1 MRILGGLVVVATLA
15 AGQQTE
21 FRKEFLEGLTLYQK
35 GDIRKALDHFDIAAR
50 LMPRNW
56 RPHFYRAVCLATLA
70 SKELD
75 PTVRQ
80 SLFEHAEDARQTVI
94 KAIGNRFRD
103 PLGLYLGGLI
113 DTMSGRRIP
122 AYEKLTKAMR
132 LPRLAYKPYKN
143 IQLTKHVAEA
153 FGIAAMK
160 MAESYI
166 FLGDF
171 DQADKTLREADANV
185 PAGHQDR
192 ADLEQ
197 NLAVVDEAQGRF
209 ESAVKHLRIC
219 QKLRP
224 ERKEEFAAVIAT
236 IYLHIEQPAK
246 AKEVMAEIPADS
258 KNPDVLALRARYLY
272 DLAMNEP
279 EEPIMDEAVAHY
291 RKVLKD
297 YPPALAYGLVIEL
310 GELMEEKIRPADAAK
325 YKALIQEQ
333 IDRLKRELANRPEC
347 PKTYWQ
353 LHKFYKLQ
361 KETTLQARF
370 EMLHARKKKEF
381 EGRARFDRFGRP
393 RCR

>member
-1 MRILGGLVVVATLA
+1 MRILGILVLVASLA
-15 AGQQTE
+15 AQDERG
-21 FRKEFLEGLTLYQK
+21 FRKEFAEGKALYEK
-35 GDIRKALDHFDIAAR
+35 GDIHEALDHFDNATR
-50 LMPRNW
+50 RMPRDW
-56 RPHFYRAVCLATLA
+56 RGHFYRAICLATLG
-70 SKELD
+70 SRELD

-80 SLFEHAEDARQTVI
+80 NLFEQAEDTRQTVI
-94 KAIGNRFRD
+94 KTTGNRFTD
-103 PLGLYLGGLI
+103 PIGLYLGGLI

-132 LPRLAYKPYKN
+132 LPRLAYEPYRS
-143 IQLTKHVAEA
+143 IELTKHVAEA

-166 FLGDF
+166 FMGDF
-171 DQADKTLREADANV
+171 DQADRTLREADTNV
-185 PAGHQDR
+185 PKDHKDR

-224 ERKEEFAAVIAT
+224 KRTEEFSAVIAT

-246 AKEVMAEIPADS
+246 AKAVMDEIPAGS
-258 KNPDVLALRARYLY
+258 KNPDVVAVRARYLY

-279 EEPIMDEAVAHY
+279 EEPIMDKAIGHY
-291 RKVLKD
+291 RKVLTD

-325 YKALIQEQ
+325 HEGLIREQ
-333 IDRLKRELANRPEC
+333 IARLKRELANRPEC

-353 LHKFYKLQ
+353 LHKFYKLL
-361 KETTLQARF
+361 KETTLQARY
-370 EMLHARKKKEF
+370 ELLHARKKKEY